1 MSTYNE
7 AFKAKM
13 VQRMSGPGAMSAT
26 ALGDET
32 GVAQAT
38 LSRWLLAAGTLA
50 AVKRNRGNGAKS
62 RTAQDKVRLVMEASR
77 LGGEER
83 GAFLRRE
90 GVHEAELAEWQ
101 EAVTEALQGAPSGAA
116 RRERAADKRQLKKL
130 RRELVRKDK
139 ALAEAAA
146 LLVLQKKV
154 REIWGGDEDDDTD
167 DGSEK

>member
-1 MSTYNE
+1 VSTYNE

-13 VQRMSGPGAMSAT
+13 VQRMSGPGAMTAT
-26 ALGDET
+26 ALGGET

-38 LSRWLLAAGTLA
+38 LSRWLLAAGSLGG
-50 AVKRNRGNGAKS
+50 VKKSSSCGAKP
-62 RTAQDKVRLVMEASR
+62 RTVQDKVRLVLEASR
-77 LGGEER
+77 LSGEER

-90 GVHEAELAEWQ
+90 GVHEAELAQWQ

-116 RRERAADKRQLKKL
+116 RRERAADKRQLKTL
-130 RRELVRKDK
+130 RRELARKDK

-154 REIWGGDEDDDTD
+154 REIWGADEDDDTD
-167 DGSEK
+167 AGSEK